1 MALEQKNLF
10 SNQELSSNYRYQ
22 KFSNPI
28 FVYDYKSGNYLTT
41 EDVKAYPSMFTSISE
56 VTKGIRKSS

>member
-1 MALEQKNLF
+1 MNEKNKF
-10 SNQELSSNYRYQ
+10 NHQEVSSNFRYQ

-41 EDVKAYPSMFTSISE
+41 EDVKAYPSLFTSISE